1 MSEKDSETEAHSI
14 CLDTRGG
21 ESVGTGMI
29 AHSYNGENES
39 ELLASLSATHR
50 RRGPQRTADAS
61 LHLVVNG

>member
-14 CLDTRGG
+14 RLDTRGG
-21 ESVGTGMI
+21 GVD
-29 AHSYNGENES
+29 SYNGENES